1 MRAGAKMM
9 LQLRHHLAA
18 IAARTTPAGE
28 RPLDA
33 ELIWKWLVRS
43 LLAMLLL
50 LANALLVIAILN
62 APRMFSA
69 ADELRQTAR
78 SLQYNANALG
88 DAADSVSSQVGHA
101 RIVFGQ
107 MGEDFTRASR
117 ALERAGA
124 DIKRFADGIETISSA
139 VGR

>member
-1 MRAGAKMM
+1 M
-9 LQLRHHLAA
+9 
-18 IAARTTPAGE
+18 
-28 RPLDA
+28 DA

-43 LLAMLLL
+43 LLALLLL

-101 RIVFGQ
+101 RITLDQ
-107 MGEDFTRASR
+107 AGEDFTRASR